1 MKEPARLPPPE
12 APRPD
17 GGRGGGRFG
26 PWLLALAG
34 IALAWVLADV
44 LMLVF
49 AALLFALVLRALA
62 GPLEARGLSPR
73 LALPLVLAALAAV
86 LVGSFWLVGAGAT
99 EQLQALRETL
109 PRAWT
114 AFLIWLGEYPSGRW
128 LLSLWDSAK
137 PFEDWSRLA
146 GLATGTLNA
155 ATGAVGALVLLLV
168 VGIYLAA
175 DPATYRRGLITLVP
189 PPRRS
194 LATRT
199 LDAAGRDLSRWLLGQ
214 AVSMAVVGALT
225 GIGLALIGSP
235 LVLSLS
241 LIAGLMEFV
250 PYFGPIVSGV
260 LIVGVALAEGEGL
273 ALQALIV
280 CVAVQQAEGYI
291 VQPLV
296 QRWAVS
302 LPPVLGICSVLV
314 FGVLFGLPG
323 VLLAMP
329 LMVLTMTLVSELYV
343 RRLPSPSP

>member
-1 MKEPARLPPPE
+1 MKEPDLLPPPS
-12 APRPD
+12 PSRQD
-17 GGRGGGRFG
+17 GDRRGGRVG
-26 PWLLALAG
+26 PWLLTLAG
-34 IALAWVLADV
+34 VALAWVLADV

-49 AALLFALVLRALA
+49 AGLLFALVLRALA
-62 GPLEARGLSPR
+62 APLEARGLSPH
-73 LALPLVLAALAAV
+73 LSLPLVLAALVAL
-86 LVGSFWLVGAGAT
+86 LVGSFWFVGAGAT

-109 PRAWT
+109 PRAWA
-114 AFLIWLGEYPSGRW
+114 AFLQWMAEYPTGRW
-128 LLSLWDSAK
+128 LQSLWESAK

-168 VGIYLAA
+168 IGIYLAA
-175 DPATYRRGLITLVP
+175 DPDTYRRGLITLVP
-189 PPRRS
+189 PPRRA
-194 LATRT
+194 LAART
-199 LDAAGRDLSRWLLGQ
+199 LDATGRDLSRWLLGQ
-214 AVSMAVVGALT
+214 AVSMLVVGALT

-241 LIAGLMEFV
+241 LIAGLLEFV

-273 ALQALIV
+273 ALQALLV

-296 QRWAVS
+296 QRWAVR
-302 LPPVLGICSVLV
+302 LPPVLGMCSVLV

-329 LMVLTMTLVSELYV
+329 LMVLTMTLVGELYV
-343 RRLPSPSP
+343 RRLPGASP

>member
-12 APRPD
+12 PPRPD

-73 LALPLVLAALAAV
+73 LALPLVLAALAAA

-114 AFLIWLGEYPSGRW
+114 AFLNWLGEYPSGRW

-189 PPRRS
+189 PPRRA
-194 LATRT
+194 LAART

-214 AVSMAVVGALT
+214 AVSMVAVGVLT
-225 GIGLALIGSP
+225 GIGLAIIGSP

-241 LIAGLMEFV
+241 LIAGLLEFV

-329 LMVLTMTLVSELYV
+329 LMVLTMTLVAELYV
-343 RRLPSPSP
+343 RRLPGPAP